1 MEILS
6 TVQSAWQAFV
16 TQITIFIPLLLGAI
30 IIFVVGWF
38 AAKISK
44 RVISKVLSK
53 LQLDKTSE
61 KTGLK
66 EFLQKG
72 NVTQQPSEIVG
83 LLTYWFI
90 MLLTLVA
97 SLDTLGLPIASDIL
111 NEIFLYIPNVVAAV
125 LVLILG
131 IFLGNLLSSVVQTT
145 VANAGFSNPESM
157 GKISLY
163 AVIFF
168 SGTIALSQLGV
179 GSEIVTAAF
188 ILAFGGFSLACG
200 LAFGLGG
207 KDVAAE
213 YLQQWL
219 QKEKKK
225 D

>member
-6 TVQSAWQAFV
+6 TVQNAWQAFV
-16 TQITIFIPLLLGAI
+16 TQITIFIPLLIGAI

-44 RVISKVLSK
+44 RVITKVLSK

-207 KDVAAE
+207 KDVAAD
-213 YLQQWL
+213 YLQKWL

>member
-1 MEILS
+1 MQLMA
-6 TVQSAWQAFV
+6 TVQSAWEAFA
-16 TQITIFIPLLLGAI
+16 TQITTFIPLLIGAI
-30 IIFVVGWF
+30 IIFVVGWL
-38 AAKISK
+38 AAKLSKSIISK
-44 RVISKVLSK
+44 LLSK
-53 LQLDKTSE
+53 LQLDRTSE
-61 KTGLK
+61 KTGLR

-83 LLTYWFI
+83 SLTYWFI

-97 SLDTLGLPIASDIL
+97 SLDALGLPIASDIL
-111 NEIFLYIPNVVAAV
+111 NEIFLYIPNVIAAV

-131 IFLGNLLSSVVQTT
+131 IFLGSLLSTFIQTA

-157 GKISLY
+157 GNIALY

-213 YLQQWL
+213 YLQKWL
-219 QKEKKK
+219 QKDKKK
-225 D
+225 G

>member
-1 MEILS
+1 MQIL
-6 TVQSAWQAFV
+6 TNIQGAWDAFS
-16 TQITIFIPLLLGAI
+16 TQITTFIPLLLGAI
-30 IIFVVGWF
+30 IIFVVGWL

-44 RVISKVLSK
+44 GIISKLLSK

-61 KTGLK
+61 KTGLR
-66 EFLQKG
+66 EFLKKG
-72 NVTQQPSEIVG
+72 NVTQEPSEIVG

-97 SLDTLGLPIASDIL
+97 SLDALGLPIASDIL

-125 LVLILG
+125 LVLLLG
-131 IFLGNLLSSVVQTT
+131 IFLGNLLSSVVHTA
-145 VANAGFSNPESM
+145 VANAGFSNPEAM

-163 AVIFF
+163 SVIFF
-168 SGTIALSQLGV
+168 SSTIALSQLGV

-213 YLQQWL
+213 YLQKWL

-225 D
+225 G

>member
-16 TQITIFIPLLLGAI
+16 TQITIFIPLLIGAI

-44 RVISKVLSK
+44 RVITKVLSK

-72 NVTQQPSEIVG
+72 NVTQEPSEIVG

-219 QKEKKK
+219 QKKNKK

>member
-6 TVQSAWQAFV
+6 TVQGAWEAFA
-16 TQITIFIPLLLGAI
+16 TQITIFIPLLIGAV
-30 IIFVVGWF
+30 IIFVIGWF

-44 RVISKVLSK
+44 RVVSKVLSK

-66 EFLQKG
+66 EFLKKG
-72 NVTQQPSEIVG
+72 NVTQEPSEIVG

-131 IFLGNLLSSVVQTT
+131 VFLGNLLSSVVQTT

-219 QKEKKK
+219 QKGNKKG
-225 D
+225 

>member
-1 MEILS
+1 MQIMS
-6 TVQSAWQAFV
+6 TVESAWDAFA
-16 TQITIFIPLLLGAI
+16 TQITTFVPLLIGAI

-38 AAKISK
+38 VAKLSRKI
-44 RVISKVLSK
+44 ISKVLSK
-53 LQLDKTSE
+53 LQLDRTSE
-61 KTGLK
+61 KTGLR

-83 LLTYWFI
+83 SLTYWFI

-97 SLDTLGLPIASDIL
+97 SLDALGLPIASDIL

-131 IFLGNLLSSVVQTT
+131 IFLGNLLSSFVQTA

-163 AVIFF
+163 AVVFF
-168 SGTIALSQLGV
+168 SGTIALTQLGV
-179 GSEIVTAAF
+179 GKEIATSAF
-188 ILAFGGFSLACG
+188 IIAFGGFSLACG

-207 KDVAAE
+207 REVAAE
-213 YLQQWL
+213 YLQKWL
-219 QKEKKK
+219 QKEKQK

>member
-6 TVQSAWQAFV
+6 TVQNAWQAFV

-219 QKEKKK
+219 QKEKKE

>member
-1 MEILS
+1 MQIMA
-6 TVQSAWQAFV
+6 TVQNAWDAFS
-16 TQITIFIPLLLGAI
+16 TQITSFIPLLIGAI
-30 IIFVVGWF
+30 IIFVVGWL
-38 AAKISK
+38 AAKLTKSIISK
-44 RVISKVLSK
+44 LLSK
-53 LQLDKTSE
+53 LQLDRTSE

-72 NVTQQPSEIVG
+72 NVVQQPSEIVG
-83 LLTYWFI
+83 SLTYWFI

-97 SLDTLGLPIASDIL
+97 SLDALGLPIASDIL

-131 IFLGNLLSSVVQTT
+131 IFLGNLLSSFIQTG
-145 VANAGFSNPESM
+145 VANAGFSNSEIM

-179 GSEIVTAAF
+179 GQEIVTAAF
-188 ILAFGGFSLACG
+188 ILAFGGLSLAGG

-213 YLQQWL
+213 YLQKWL
-219 QKEKKK
+219 KK

>member
-16 TQITIFIPLLLGAI
+16 TQITIFIPLLIGAI

-44 RVISKVLSK
+44 RVITKVLSK

-219 QKEKKK
+219 QKKNKK

>member
-16 TQITIFIPLLLGAI
+16 TQITIFIPLLIGAV

>member
-6 TVQSAWQAFV
+6 TVQNAWQAFV

>member
-6 TVQSAWQAFV
+6 TVQNAWQAFV

-131 IFLGNLLSSVVQTT
+131 VFVGNLLSSVVQTT